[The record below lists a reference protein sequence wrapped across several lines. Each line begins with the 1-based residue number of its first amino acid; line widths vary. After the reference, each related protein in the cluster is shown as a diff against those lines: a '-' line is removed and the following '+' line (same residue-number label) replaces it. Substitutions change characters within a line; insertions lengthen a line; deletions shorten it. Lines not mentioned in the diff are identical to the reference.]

1 MSQVNLLPPE
11 LRARQKTKQLTTL
24 IIGAGAAVVVLLI
37 AFWFLQSQKLA
48 GINDDIAAQTLTNT
62 ELQTQI
68 DQLQEF
74 QQLQEQ
80 AAAQEALLA
89 KAWVGEVSFS
99 EMLMDLSR
107 TIPSDAYLD
116 SFNATLA
123 VPVTT
128 GRSPTHDDVRRRV
141 HGRGGGRRFRE
152 PGELDH
158 APRIG
163 EGLGEPVGLE
173 CYRDRREHRAV
184 HVHAAGSTYRTT
196 RSRRAVEGTC
206 RVGGKRAP
214 LFAGIGV
221 AVVVVLVAFFLVL
234 PKMGQVKDANAALAD
249 AQSQA
254 GDAWGAVGGPPGG
267 ADRGAGEPGDH
278 PQGPAGDPAD
288 RRPAGVHAADAE
300 RGRAVGGRRRH
311 DLPGQPGLRPGH
323 RALDGDELDLGH
335 RDATS
340 RSRSSCSRSRPF
352 RVPRR
357 RVTCRSRRP
366 RRTPTRAC

>member
-48 GINDDIAAQTLTNT
+48 GINDDIAAQNLTNT

-116 SFNATLA
+116 SFNANA
-123 VPVTT
+123 R
-128 GRSPTHDDVRRRV
+128 GAGDRGAWRHRTHDVRGRV
-141 HGRGGGRRFRE
+141 HGRRGGRRLRE
-152 PGELDH
+152 PGELAH
-158 APRIG
+158 PPRIG

-173 CYRDRREHRAV
+173 RDRDRAEHGAV
-184 HVHAAGSTYRTT
+184 HVH
-196 RSRRAVEGTC
+196 
-206 RVGGKRAP
+206 
-214 LFAGIGV
+214 
-221 AVVVVLVAFFLVL
+221 
-234 PKMGQVKDANAALAD
+234 Q
-249 AQSQA
+249 
-254 GDAWGAVGGPPGG
+254 
-267 ADRGAGEPGDH
+267 
-278 PQGPAGDPAD
+278 
-288 RRPAGVHAADAE
+288 
-300 RGRAVGGRRRH
+300 RGRPVGGRAH
-311 DLPGQPGLRPGH
+311 
-323 RALDGDELDLGH
+323 A
-335 RDATS
+335 S
-340 RSRSSCSRSRPF
+340 
-352 RVPRR
+352 
-357 RVTCRSRRP
+357 RP
-366 RRTPTRAC
+366 RRTCTGGG